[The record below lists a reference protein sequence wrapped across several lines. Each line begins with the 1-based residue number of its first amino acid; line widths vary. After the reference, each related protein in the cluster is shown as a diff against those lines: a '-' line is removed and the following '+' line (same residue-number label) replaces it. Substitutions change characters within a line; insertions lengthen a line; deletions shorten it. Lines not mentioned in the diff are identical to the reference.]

1 MRLLTLA
8 LVVALLQACATKE
21 PEYVVAGDGQLRSM
35 SAAQQAIAARLVT
48 SAATFNPPLDSPIE
62 IVALPLPP
70 YPDVVRR
77 ANIEGEV
84 TLRFMVE
91 RDGTVS
97 NATVVGSPSPL
108 LAAVRSIRCFSGGSN
123 R

>member
-1 MRLLTLA
+1 
-8 LVVALLQACATKE
+8 
-21 PEYVVAGDGQLRSM
+21 M

-108 LAAVRSIRCFSGGSN
+108 LAAVSLHTVLQWRFKPMRRNGEAVRVPIEQTFAFRLH
-123 R
+123 